1 MNINNT
7 ININNNNNSKRC
19 NITTITNNGIFKRFV
34 YGNNNIQYNQQLYH
48 ITKSHEDD
56 DNMCSNFIN
65 EITKSAFI
73 TKTITHNNNKVIH
86 THSKYNRDIS
96 LVMFMFKQIPFFK
109 KLLIINKIDDIIL
122 KQLSTYIQYI
132 HIEKNQHI
140 NCKYDSN
147 IAFYC
152 IIRGK
157 VGLYK
162 QTKQSN
168 VLISTLEQGDYFGN
182 YSLIYSMHSKYN
194 SIITLDN
201 CDMFYLTQEHYD
213 NILSKQFKRTIKTEK
228 DFLIQSF
235 PLLNTTGNIDYIYR
249 NITKCYYTNNQLVY
263 NEHDIARNIYIV
275 YVGEFS
281 VKKMNIYKTLNKNII
296 HLCKGEFI
304 GLEAVCSK
312 EDIPV
317 YNTSLI
323 ARCEFN
329 VLFCISYDVIRTI
342 YRNKVKLFLEE
353 LYNKRRKEV
362 NEFEVKEKR
371 INDKYRILFREKDL
385 HLKLNSFHNEDT
397 VTKTFNSIEGFL
409 NSRSCNNIHNKQTK
423 KIRLY
428 KACFSPGNVINR
440 KCSLKLNCCSIM
452 NKHNEGN
459 SGGCLSEKKITNGS
473 NDNNNNNNI
482 YQDIITNNNTNH
494 KKSRNIRNMKL
505 PYEHTHHPKHKQTT
519 TTLTRTIYNTIRNY
533 SRNRHNSIDN
543 HFQYNSGGMTLPL
556 VSLIINN
563 NRQK

>member
-7 ININNNNNSKRC
+7 ININNDNKRC
-19 NITTITNNGIFKRFV
+19 NITTTTNNEIFKRFV
-34 YGNNNIQYNQQLYH
+34 YGNNNIQYNQQLYYMN
-48 ITKSHEDD
+48 KSNEDND
-56 DNMCSNFIN
+56 NNMCSNFIN
-65 EITKSAFI
+65 EITKRAFI
-73 TKTITHNNNKVIH
+73 TNTITHNNTNKVIH

-96 LVMFMFKQIPFFK
+96 LIMFLFKQITFFK

-132 HIEKNQHI
+132 HIDKNQHI

-152 IIRGK
+152 IIKGK

-168 VLISTLEQGDYFGN
+168 ILISTLEQGDYFGN

-194 SIITLDN
+194 TITTLDN

-235 PLLNTTGNIDYIYR
+235 PLLNTTGNTDYIYR

-312 EDIPV
+312 EDIPM

-329 VLFCISYDVIRTI
+329 VLFCINYDVIRTI
-342 YRNKVKLFLEE
+342 YRSKVKLFLEE
-353 LYNKRRKEV
+353 MYNKRKNEV

-423 KIRLY
+423 KIRLF

-440 KCSLKLNCCSIM
+440 KCSL
-452 NKHNEGN
+452 NKHNEGVN
-459 SGGCLSEKKITNGS
+459 GCLSEKKITNGS
-473 NDNNNNNNI
+473 NDNNNNI
-482 YQDIITNNNTNH
+482 YQA
-494 KKSRNIRNMKL
+494 S
-505 PYEHTHHPKHKQTT
+505 
-519 TTLTRTIYNTIRNY
+519 
-533 SRNRHNSIDN
+533 
-543 HFQYNSGGMTLPL
+543 
-556 VSLIINN
+556 
-563 NRQK
+563 

>member
-7 ININNNNNSKRC
+7 ININNNNKRC
-19 NITTITNNGIFKRFV
+19 NITTTTNNEIFKRFV
-34 YGNNNIQYNQQLYH
+34 YGNNNIQYNQQLYYMN
-48 ITKSHEDD
+48 KSNEDND
-56 DNMCSNFIN
+56 NNMCSNFIN
-65 EITKSAFI
+65 EITKRAFI
-73 TKTITHNNNKVIH
+73 TNTITHNNTNKVIH

-96 LVMFMFKQIPFFK
+96 LIMFLFKQITFFK

-122 KQLSTYIQYI
+122 KQLCTYIQYI
-132 HIEKNQHI
+132 HIDKNQHI

-152 IIRGK
+152 IIKGK

-168 VLISTLEQGDYFGN
+168 ILISTLEQGDYFGN

-194 SIITLDN
+194 TITTLDN

-235 PLLNTTGNIDYIYR
+235 PLLNTTNNIDYIYR

-329 VLFCISYDVIRTI
+329 VLFCINYDVIRTI
-342 YRNKVKLFLEE
+342 YRSKVKLFLEE
-353 LYNKRRKEV
+353 MYNKRKNEV

-423 KIRLY
+423 KIRLF
-428 KACFSPGNVINR
+428 KPCFSPGNVINR
-440 KCSLKLNCCSIM
+440 KCSL
-452 NKHNEGN
+452 NKHNEGVN
-459 SGGCLSEKKITNGS
+459 GCLSEKKITNGS
-473 NDNNNNNNI
+473 NDNNNNI
-482 YQDIITNNNTNH
+482 YQDIINTNH

-563 NRQK
+563 NNNNRQK